1 MITTRGVRCV
11 QIKTAKSINQLY
23 RRVCGFEIEQ
33 KLDIE
38 NHAQNRK
45 KNGLGPSN
53 REILWGTTESL
64 WQTTLTDQKFK
75 NRLSWINKKFT
86 TSRLAHSISH
96 GVGVSGTLIW
106 LKSVRKVVFVTFQNS
121 RYNSVFGSSRLKNEN
136 WAEIVNSR
144 HLESVIK

>member
-1 MITTRGVRCV
+1 MITTRGVRCA

-53 REILWGTTESL
+53 REIL
-64 WQTTLTDQKFK
+64 
-75 NRLSWINKKFT
+75 
-86 TSRLAHSISH
+86 
-96 GVGVSGTLIW
+96 
-106 LKSVRKVVFVTFQNS
+106 
-121 RYNSVFGSSRLKNEN
+121 
-136 WAEIVNSR
+136 
-144 HLESVIK
+144 